1 MLRSTVGF
9 TLIELMIVVAVVGIL
24 AIVAY
29 PAYQQQVRESR
40 RSEALIALTAL
51 GNDLD
56 KFRGDCGNYPPDS
69 APGIITITGAR
80 NTCTGLGRTSV
91 LSTNGNYS
99 LTLRTAAPPAPVGG
113 YLITATA
120 QGSQAGDNDCRT
132 LTLTSTGVTGATA
145 GPGGNTTRCW
155 RR

>member
-1 MLRSTVGF
+1 MFRSTVGF

-24 AIVAY
+24 AMVAY

-56 KFRGDCGNYPPDS
+56 KFRSDCGSYPPDS
-69 APGIITITGAR
+69 PRPGNITGAR
-80 NTCTGLGRTSV
+80 STCTGLGRSSV
-91 LSTNGNYS
+91 LSADGNYS
-99 LTLRTAAPPAPVGG
+99 LELRTANPPAPVGG
-113 YLITATA
+113 YSITATA

-132 LTLTSTGVTGATA
+132 LTLTSTGVTSATA
-145 GPGGNTTRCW
+145 GSGGNTTRCW